1 MLCRLALLAALAAP
15 ALAQLTG
22 YWSCGHTQ
30 AINDNEKS
38 EDLDLEQFTKVTW
51 YENKRYDKF
60 GSSFESGTRCNKW
73 NFAQVGENDLEIN
86 ASFTSDSGDNSGAAS
101 LTADARFGDYI
112 LEFTKKPFEDPAF
125 DETWEF
131 KILATDNTEWALVW
145 MCQSYEVEVRPGYI
159 QKRHKQLA
167 WFLTNSKNPSDAT
180 LDTIRTAARYA
191 GLYVLDNRLEV
202 VDQSC

>member
-1 MLCRLALLAALAAP
+1 MLCRLVLLAALAAP

-22 YWSCGHTQ
+22 YWTCGKTQ

-38 EDLDLEQFTKVTW
+38 EDLDLEKFTKVTW
-51 YENKRYDKF
+51 YENKRYDKY
-60 GSSFESGTRCNKW
+60 GQSFESGTRCNKW
-73 NFAQVGENDLEIN
+73 NFAQVGDNDLEIN

-101 LTADARFGDYI
+101 LTSDARPGDYT
-112 LEFTKKPFEDPAF
+112 LEFTKKPFEDAEF
-125 DETWEF
+125 DESWEF

-145 MCQSYEVEVRPGYI
+145 MCRSYEVQIRPTYL

-167 WFLTNSKNPSDAT
+167 WFLTNSKTPSAET